1 MSISANIGLAPCR
14 SVGSFSDSTGR
25 NYWPIRLLA
34 RNDPHIKLML
44 LKEWKFAAGRFAAE
58 TTSKDGSYIYKSAVI
73 VTRKYFTIACIQ
85 PIMQATV

>member
-1 MSISANIGLAPCR
+1 
-14 SVGSFSDSTGR
+14 
-25 NYWPIRLLA
+25 
-34 RNDPHIKLML
+34 ML
-44 LKEWKFAAGRFAAE
+44 LKEWKFAVGRFAAE